1 MKPLAESAHPPS
13 SFLKSHDLWSKN
25 SPNSLPTP
33 CCDAGGFVLRCLFML
48 STLYYGWWVVLA
60 CFIIN
65 LYVGGI
71 LFFSFTAFFEPIQHE
86 FGWSYTQISLATSLR
101 GLEMGVFA
109 PIVGFLVDRFGSRK
123 LLLGGTIVIGI
134 GLVVLSF
141 TQSLLMFYLCFLFI
155 ALGAGGCTSV
165 VTMTAVAIWFRKN
178 VGLALGIMASG
189 FGAGGLIIPLI
200 VFLIDA
206 SGWRL
211 TLVILG
217 VGMWLLGIP
226 LSLIVRDR
234 PERLGLGPE
243 GQGAESSTTP
253 DQGEGSEKAKGT
265 FLERI
270 TNRSFLYLNA
280 AETVRMMAVT
290 AVVTHLMPYL
300 SSLGIPRATS
310 GAMAAALPLV
320 SIVGRFGFGWWGD
333 RFDKRIV
340 MATTFLMMSAG
351 AFAFCY
357 VRSTGILLLF
367 LLLFAPGFGGSM
379 VLRGAILQEYFGTA
393 YFGKMIGIVLGSA
406 SIGGI
411 IGPTLA
417 GWVFDTTG
425 SYTSVWYGLSGI
437 SGAAI
442 FLVMKMKPA
451 VSPSRSG
458 LN

>member
-1 MKPLAESAHPPS
+1 M
-13 SFLKSHDLWSKN
+13 FKN
-25 SPNSLPTP
+25 
-33 CCDAGGFVLRCLFML
+33 
-48 STLYYGWWVVLA
+48 LYYGWWIVLA
-60 CFIIN
+60 CFVIN

-71 LFFSFTAFFEPIQHE
+71 IFFSFTAFFEPIQQE

-101 GLEMGVFA
+101 GLEMGIFA

-134 GLVVLSF
+134 GLVLLSF
-141 TQSLLMFYLCFLFI
+141 THSLLMFYLCFLFI

-165 VTMTAVAIWFRKN
+165 VTMTAVAIWFQKN

-200 VFLIDA
+200 VFLIDE
-206 SGWRL
+206 SGWRI

-234 PERLGLGPE
+234 PEQLGSSPDGPLT
-243 GQGAESSTTP
+243 ESSTTS
-253 DQGEGSEKAKGT
+253 DQGESPEKTKRA
-265 FLERI
+265 FLEMI
-270 TNRSFLYLNA
+270 KKRSFLYLNI

-300 SSLGIPRATS
+300 SSIGMSRATS
-310 GAMAAALPLV
+310 GAVAAALPLV

-333 RFDKRIV
+333 RLDKRFV
-340 MATTFLMMSAG
+340 LATTFFLMSAG
-351 AFAFCY
+351 VFAFCY
-357 VRSTGILLLF
+357 VQSFWVLLVF
-367 LLLFAPGFGGSM
+367 ILLFAPGFGGSM
-379 VLRGAILQEYFGTA
+379 VLRGAILQEYFGMA
-393 YFGKMIGIVLGSA
+393 SFGKMLGIVLGSA

-417 GWVFDTTG
+417 GWAFDTLG
-425 SYTSVWYGLSGI
+425 SYTSVWYGLCGI
-437 SGAAI
+437 SGVAI
-442 FLVMKMKPA
+442 FLVVKIKPI
-451 VSPSRSG
+451 VSPSG
-458 LN
+458 TTLN

>member
-1 MKPLAESAHPPS
+1 
-13 SFLKSHDLWSKN
+13 
-25 SPNSLPTP
+25 
-33 CCDAGGFVLRCLFML
+33 ML
-48 STLYYGWWVVLA
+48 SVIYYGWWVVFS

-71 LFFSFTAFFEPIQHE
+71 IFFSFTAFFEPIQHE

-101 GLEMGVFA
+101 GLEMGIFA
-109 PIVGFLVDRFGSRK
+109 PIVGFFVDRFGSRK

-165 VTMTAVAIWFRKN
+165 VTMTAVAIWFRRN

-234 PERLGLGPE
+234 PEQLGLRPDGPI
-243 GQGAESSTTP
+243 AESSTTP
-253 DQGEGSEKAKGT
+253 DRRESPEKTKTA
-265 FLERI
+265 FLALI
-270 TNRSFLYLNA
+270 KKRSFLYLNG

-310 GAMAAALPLV
+310 GAVAAALPLV
-320 SIVGRFGFGWWGD
+320 SIAGRFGFGWWGD
-333 RFDKRIV
+333 RFDKRVV
-340 MATTFLMMSAG
+340 MAITFLMMSAG

-357 VRSTGILLLF
+357 VHSIGVLLLF

-393 YFGKMIGIVLGSA
+393 YFGKMLGIVLGSA

-411 IGPTLA
+411 VGPTLA
-417 GWVFDTTG
+417 GWAFDTTG
-425 SYTSVWYGLSGI
+425 SYTSVWYGLCVI

-442 FLVMKMKPA
+442 FLIMKMKPT
-451 VSPSRSG
+451 VSPSG
-458 LN
+458 LS